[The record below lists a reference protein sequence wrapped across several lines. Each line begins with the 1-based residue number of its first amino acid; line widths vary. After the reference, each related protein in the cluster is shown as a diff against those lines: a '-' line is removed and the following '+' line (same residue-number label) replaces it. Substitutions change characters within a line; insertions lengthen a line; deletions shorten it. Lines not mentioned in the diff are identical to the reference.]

1 MVGCD
6 EQQLPAFSEPPLFF
20 SDALNRLLKSSTINA
35 QYVQQARDLSQLL
48 VSCDSVDL
56 LWQSKSKN
64 GEPLRPSAWIQ
75 RLQTQLPKWKAVIAK
90 PDAYS
95 GKARPLQKA
104 VAVLDP
110 DLPLP
115 LSVSPSAYKALRD
128 CPYKYYVRSLLSLR
142 EAKVFEEGFDA
153 SLAGQSLHAL
163 LRNFY
168 QALKTEEQKAD
179 SNIMNSTAA
188 RRVWME
194 RELSA
199 ISEKEFKRMIEGDG
213 RVLGTLRDWQKQIP
227 SFIDWQLQREASG
240 WRYHN
245 AEHKVGFDLHFVDLE
260 GEHRVIRIEGRA
272 DRFDINI
279 VDEKQAEVI
288 DYKNQSMTKIKKR
301 AEHVLDD
308 PQLLIYARAANEDPA
323 SAHLQGHHIGNA
335 QWVSLKVDIKR
346 DKKLLRSLEVQ
357 DVPELMP
364 AFNQQ
369 ITEDMQ
375 NLWSRK
381 EMAAFAPDGVCKYC
395 EARGICRK
403 GMW

>member
-1 MVGCD
+1 V
-6 EQQLPAFSEPPLFF
+6 
-20 SDALNRLLKSSTINA
+20 
-35 QYVQQARDLSQLL
+35 
-48 VSCDSVDL
+48 
-56 LWQSKSKN
+56 
-64 GEPLRPSAWIQ
+64 
-75 RLQTQLPKWKAVIAK
+75 VIAK
-90 PDAYS
+90 PDSYS
-95 GKARPLQKA
+95 AKARPLQKA
-104 VAVLDP
+104 VAALDL

-128 CPYKYYVRSLLSLR
+128 CPYKYYVRSLLGLR
-142 EAKVFEEGFDA
+142 EAKTFEEGFDA

-179 SNIMNSTAA
+179 SKIISNTSA

-227 SFIDWQLQREASG
+227 SFVDWQLQREASG

-245 AEHKVGFDLHFVDLE
+245 AEQKVGFDLHFVDLE

-279 VDEKQAEVI
+279 ATERQAEVI
-288 DYKNQSMTKIKKR
+288 DYKNQSMIKIKKR
-301 AEHVLDD
+301 AEYVLDD
-308 PQLLIYARAANEDPA
+308 PQLLIYARAANEDPS
-323 SAHLQGHHIGNA
+323 SAHLQGHQIAHA

-346 DKKLLRSLEVQ
+346 DKKLLRSLEVH

-364 AFNQQ
+364 AFNHQ

-381 EMAAFAPDGVCKYC
+381 EMTAFAPDGVCKYC